1 MDRFTIPRDLYYG
14 RGALSRLKQLN
25 GSRAMLVCGA
35 AARQSGFLRR
45 AEGFLQEAGMLVR
58 PFVCTPGGPTLALA
72 LTGAKA
78 MQEFKPGWIV
88 ALGGEES
95 ISAAKA
101 MWAFYE
107 DPGLTPRAFLEE
119 GRLPLLRRQRQ
130 WRLRRLAGAG
140 KPPWAARRFCW
151 TPPRAA
157 GIVAASG
164 LSVAPDMAIIDPD
177 LAAPCSGTIL
187 ARGGM
192 AALSQA
198 LEAMYHGQASLA
210 YPLALH
216 AACVIFD
223 KLQPASGGDVAA
235 RTMLHE
241 GQCMAG
247 LAFSNAPAGLCT
259 AMAAELCVAFY
270 KPLPTGIAEAV
281 CLPLTLSRDPGAK
294 NAAARICA
302 SLGYPGECL
311 EALRSRIILLR
322 GGLDMPESLQAFGI
336 EEAEFLS
343 KLPDLC
349 KRLSHTS
356 ILPKNRCPTPKEAEE
371 LFRQAYYGS

>member
-45 AEGFLQEAGMLVR
+45 QRAFCRKRACWSAPLYARRGDQPLPWPSQAPRRCRNSNLVGSWPWAGRRAYPQQKRCGLFMK
-58 PFVCTPGGPTLALA
+58 TPASRLALFW
-72 LTGAKA
+72 K
-78 MQEFKPGWIV
+78 
-88 ALGGEES
+88 
-95 ISAAKA
+95 
-101 MWAFYE
+101 
-107 DPGLTPRAFLEE
+107 RAGCRCCA
-119 GRLPLLRRQRQ
+119 GRRE
-130 WRLRRLAGAG
+130 WRLCRLAGAG

-157 GIVAASG
+157 GICCGIRSWR
-164 LSVAPDMAIIDPD
+164 PDMAIIDPD

-198 LEAMYHGQASLA
+198 LEAMYHGQAGLA

-223 KLQPASGGDVAA
+223 KLQPAAGGDVTA
-235 RTMLHE
+235 RAMLHE

-270 KPLPTGIAEAV
+270 KPLPTGIGEAV

-356 ILPKNRCPTPKEAEE
+356 ILPKNRCPTPKDAEE

>member
-58 PFVCTPGGPTLALA
+58 PFICAPGGPTLALA

-119 GRLPLLRRQRQ
+119 GRLPLLRRQARMAAAPAGGGGEAALGGAAFLLDPAQ
-130 WRLRRLAGAG
+130 GRRHLLRHPVL
-140 KPPWAARRFCW
+140 
-151 TPPRAA
+151 
-157 GIVAASG
+157 
-164 LSVAPDMAIIDPD
+164 APDMAIIDPD

-198 LEAMYHGQASLA
+198 LEAMFHGQASLA

-223 KLQPASGGDVAA
+223 KLQPAAGGDVAA

-356 ILPKNRCPTPKEAEE
+356 ILPKNRCPTPKDAEE

>member
-119 GRLPLLRRQRQ
+119 GRLPLLRRQARM
-130 WRLRRLAGAG
+130 AAAG

-157 GIVAASG
+157 GI
-164 LSVAPDMAIIDPD
+164 
-177 LAAPCSGTIL
+177 C
-187 ARGGM
+187 
-192 AALSQA
+192 
-198 LEAMYHGQASLA
+198 
-210 YPLALH
+210 
-216 AACVIFD
+216 C
-223 KLQPASGGDVAA
+223 
-235 RTMLHE
+235 
-241 GQCMAG
+241 
-247 LAFSNAPAGLCT
+247 
-259 AMAAELCVAFY
+259 
-270 KPLPTGIAEAV
+270 GIR
-281 CLPLTLSRDPGAK
+281 SWR
-294 NAAARICA
+294 RIWP
-302 SLGYPGECL
+302 S
-311 EALRSRIILLR
+311 
-322 GGLDMPESLQAFGI
+322 
-336 EEAEFLS
+336 
-343 KLPDLC
+343 
-349 KRLSHTS
+349 
-356 ILPKNRCPTPKEAEE
+356 
-371 LFRQAYYGS
+371 

>member
-119 GRLPLLRRQRQ
+119 GRLPLLRR
-130 WRLRRLAGAG
+130 GAG

-157 GIVAASG
+157 GI
-164 LSVAPDMAIIDPD
+164 
-177 LAAPCSGTIL
+177 C
-187 ARGGM
+187 
-192 AALSQA
+192 
-198 LEAMYHGQASLA
+198 
-210 YPLALH
+210 
-216 AACVIFD
+216 C
-223 KLQPASGGDVAA
+223 
-235 RTMLHE
+235 
-241 GQCMAG
+241 
-247 LAFSNAPAGLCT
+247 
-259 AMAAELCVAFY
+259 
-270 KPLPTGIAEAV
+270 GIR
-281 CLPLTLSRDPGAK
+281 SWR
-294 NAAARICA
+294 RIWP
-302 SLGYPGECL
+302 S
-311 EALRSRIILLR
+311 
-322 GGLDMPESLQAFGI
+322 
-336 EEAEFLS
+336 
-343 KLPDLC
+343 
-349 KRLSHTS
+349 
-356 ILPKNRCPTPKEAEE
+356 
-371 LFRQAYYGS
+371 

>member
-1 MDRFTIPRDLYYG
+1 MDRFTMPRDVFYG

-25 GSRAMLVCGA
+25 GSRAMLICGITTQ
-35 AARQSGFLRR
+35 QSGFLRR

-58 PFVCTPGGPTLALA
+58 PFICKPGGPTLALA
-72 LTGAKA
+72 LAGAKA

-88 ALGGEES
+88 AIGGEES

-107 DPGLTPRAFLEE
+107 DPALTPHALLEE
-119 GRLPLLRRQRQ
+119 GRLPLLRRKA
-130 WRLRRLAGAG
+130 RLAAAPAGGGGEAALGGAAFLLDPG
-140 KPPWAARRFCW
+140 KGRRHLLRH
-151 TPPRAA
+151 P
-157 GIVAASG
+157 V
-164 LSVAPDMAIIDPD
+164 LAPDIAIIDPD
-177 LAAPCSGTIL
+177 LAAPSAAPVL

-192 AALSQA
+192 AALSQT
-198 LEAMYHGQASLA
+198 LETMTYGPIGPA

-216 AACVIFD
+216 AACAILD
-223 KLQPASGGDVAA
+223 KLQAAAGGDVAA
-235 RTMLHE
+235 RAILHE

-259 AMAAELCVAFY
+259 AMAAELCAAFY
-270 KPLPTGIAEAV
+270 KPMPTGIAEAV
-281 CLPLTLSRDPGAK
+281 CLPLTLSRDPNAK
-294 NAAARICA
+294 NAAAKLCA
-302 SLGYPGECL
+302 GLGYSGESL
-311 EALRSRIILLR
+311 DALRSRIIQLR
-322 GGLDMPESLQAFGI
+322 AALDMPVSLQVFGI

-349 KRLSHTS
+349 QRVSHTA
-356 ILPKNRCPTPKEAEE
+356 ILPKNRRPSPKEAEE